1 MIGPTYKLY
10 TQCVV
15 MLTGVRKC
23 KFDVGRG
30 SVDTTGL
37 VVAKKEWKK
46 NIIKA
51 VNKYPRI
58 NSLAQ

>member
-1 MIGPTYKLY
+1 
-10 TQCVV
+10 